1 MPYPSSNWHIPLNCV
16 FFKVLRYED
25 VLKQAMGC
33 VGQCFP
39 KLAEKIDQ
47 GLALLHLVL
56 RNSANPCQAF
66 WVVWSLLDPS
76 WRELF
81 LLLQL
86 VRCWVLYDIVSYSVV
101 EVLCFS
107 REKNESP
114 PLNNPLTTRE
124 IVRKKTQHQ
133 KLQQREAVRSGTWW
147 QRPAI
152 GDLAIMPPFISF
164 RVLDSRSPF
173 MDDVFAIS
181 G

>member
-1 MPYPSSNWHIPLNCV
+1 V

-56 RNSANPCQAF
+56 
-66 WVVWSLLDPS
+66 
-76 WRELF
+76 
-81 LLLQL
+81 
-86 VRCWVLYDIVSYSVV
+86 
-101 EVLCFS
+101 CFS

-124 IVRKKTQHQ
+124 IVRKKNATS
-133 KLQQREAVRSGTWW
+133 ETAAERSCSI
-147 QRPAI
+147 RRMSI
-152 GDLAIMPPFISF
+152 L
-164 RVLDSRSPF
+164 
-173 MDDVFAIS
+173 
-181 G
+181 